1 MENCTDAKTSAEYL
15 ASRSSLYTYN
25 MNGFVT
31 DDKNTFCVELVVGDK
46 DGRTVIRD
54 SKTKLNDGIKWTDPD
69 CFCVVNSF
77 AAEGNSDM
85 IDGIETNY
93 VRWRKYDRLFSSEK
107 EKISLA
113 RSKNS

>member
-1 MENCTDAKTSAEYL
+1 M
-15 ASRSSLYTYN
+15 
-25 MNGFVT
+25 
-31 DDKNTFCVELVVGDK
+31 
-46 DGRTVIRD
+46 
-54 SKTKLNDGIKWTDPD
+54 
-69 CFCVVNSF
+69 VNSF

-113 RSKNS
+113 RFKELMTAEKVKDSPVVSIRGQLLVHLAVFDFESRSMQVMFCGKEDPDDIEWIDIGKLYK